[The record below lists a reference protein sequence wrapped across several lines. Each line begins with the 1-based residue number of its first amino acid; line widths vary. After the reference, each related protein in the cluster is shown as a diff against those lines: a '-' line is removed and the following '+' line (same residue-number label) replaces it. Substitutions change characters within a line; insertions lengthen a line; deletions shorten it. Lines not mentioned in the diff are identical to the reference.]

1 MENKKYF
8 ITSDIHSFYSPLK
21 KALKQA
27 GFKKTN
33 PNHILI
39 VAGDLFDRGTETL
52 EVYKYI
58 KSIPKSRL
66 VLLRGNHEELFE
78 EILEAQFPGDH
89 DFSNGTVLTCCDIA
103 GANIDDLSFYKV
115 AFKLFPGDALWQ
127 TDWEVVTN
135 QTNAKRAEI
144 WGNIAK
150 KVKESDFYQWFK
162 AVPWKHYYELGSFI
176 ITHSFI
182 PLHQGSPFALYR
194 TKTADLKTFTDWR
207 TQATETDLN
216 ASHWGCPYKLMDAGF
231 FDEELKNGKTLVCG
245 HWHAVSGHTQYGT
258 DGYMYANDIYYSNKL
273 IMLDAC
279 TVVSDQVNVLVVDEN
294 GECYDRYNRK
304 LEGVFCKYE

>member
-1 MENKKYF
+1 MGNKKYF
-8 ITSDIHSFYSPLK
+8 ITSDIHSFYTPLK

-27 GFKKTN
+27 GFKKTD
-33 PNHILI
+33 PNRILI
-39 VAGDLFDRGTETL
+39 IAGDLFDRGAETL
-52 EVYKYI
+52 KVYKYL

-66 VLLRGNHEELFE
+66 ILLRGNHEELFE
-78 EILEAQFPGDH
+78 EVLNKQFPRDY

-103 GANIDDLSFYKV
+103 GVDIDDLNFYKV
-115 AFKLFPGDALWQ
+115 AFELFPDDTLWQ

-144 WGNIAK
+144 WGNIVK
-150 KVKESDFYQWFK
+150 KVKESDFYRWFK
-162 AVPWKHYYELGSFI
+162 TVPWKHYYELGSFI

-182 PLHQGSPFALYR
+182 PLHQSSPDALYH
-194 TKTADLKTFTDWR
+194 TITADLKTFTDWR

-216 ASHWGCPYKLMDAGF
+216 DSHWGCPYKLMDAGF
-231 FDEELKNGKTLVCG
+231 FDEELKNGKTLICG
-245 HWHAVSGHTQYGT
+245 HWHAVSGHVQYGT
-258 DGYMYANDIYYSNKL
+258 EGYTHANDIYYSSNL

-279 TVVSDQVNVLVVDEN
+279 TVVSDQVNVLVVDKN
-294 GECYDRYNRK
+294 GDCYDRYKRK

>member
-1 MENKKYF
+1 MGNKKYF
-8 ITSDIHSFYSPLK
+8 ITSDIHSFYTPLK

-39 VAGDLFDRGTETL
+39 VVGDLFDRGTETL
-52 EVYKYI
+52 EVYRYI
-58 KSIPKSRL
+58 KSIPESRL
-66 VLLRGNHEELFE
+66 ILLRGNHEELFE
-78 EILEAQFPGDH
+78 EILKAQFPGDH

-103 GANIDDLSFYKV
+103 GVDINDLGFYKV
-115 AFKLFPGDALWQ
+115 AYELFPGDALWQ

-144 WGNIAK
+144 WGNIVK
-150 KVKESDFYQWFK
+150 KVKDSDFYQWFTS
-162 AVPWKHYYELGSFI
+162 VPWKHYYELGSFI

-182 PLHQGSPFALYR
+182 PLHQDSPFALYR
-194 TKTADLKTFTDWR
+194 TKTADLKIFTDWR
-207 TQATETDLN
+207 TKATETDLN
-216 ASHWGCPYKLMDAGF
+216 ASHWGCPYKLIDAGF

-245 HWHAVSGHTQYGT
+245 HWHAVSGHTYYGT
-258 DGYMYANDIYYSNKL
+258 DGYKYANDIYYSSKL

-279 TVVSDQVNVLVVDEN
+279 TVVSDQVNILIIDED
-294 GECYDRYNRK
+294 GECYDRYKRK